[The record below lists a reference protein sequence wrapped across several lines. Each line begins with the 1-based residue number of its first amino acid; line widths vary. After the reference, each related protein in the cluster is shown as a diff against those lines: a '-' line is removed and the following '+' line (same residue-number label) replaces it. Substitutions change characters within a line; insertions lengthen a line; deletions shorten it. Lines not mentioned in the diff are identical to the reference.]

1 MLSGGETSLSSWKF
15 YEGFMSETQISK
27 ELTGSLLR
35 LQTSHFSSRRTATEW
50 QGFPCEKSPLS
61 PRKSSAQTTPG
72 LSYSGRQD
80 GGKETKKQKTALY
93 TKGSLSVQPPN
104 AYTLKTNRMRK
115 EQQKT
120 KTLICSS
127 SGEKTTGA
135 PPHWPGWVSSEQP
148 PASPQVSKI
157 TFKYPF

>member
-27 ELTGSLLR
+27 ELTAPFYVCRPHIFLPDALPQSGKVSHVKNLPCHQERAQPKQLQVSLTRGGS
-35 LQTSHFSSRRTATEW
+35 TE
-50 QGFPCEKSPLS
+50 
-61 PRKSSAQTTPG
+61 
-72 LSYSGRQD
+72 
-80 GGKETKKQKTALY
+80 GKKPKKQKPALY

-104 AYTLKTNRMRK
+104 AYRLKTNRMPK
-115 EQQKT
+115 EEQKT